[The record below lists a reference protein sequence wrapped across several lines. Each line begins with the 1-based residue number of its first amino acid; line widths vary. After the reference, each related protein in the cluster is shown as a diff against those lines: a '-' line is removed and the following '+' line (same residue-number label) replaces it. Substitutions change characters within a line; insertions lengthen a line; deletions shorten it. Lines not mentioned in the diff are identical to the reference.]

1 MVKKSWRFATLAVHG
16 SEGNDPVTGAISTP
30 IYQSSTFAFKNS
42 QHGADLFAG
51 KEKGYIYSRI
61 LNPTQVALEREMA
74 FLEEGEE
81 AIAFASGMAAICT
94 MIFTLCRSGDNF
106 VSSRTIYGG
115 THAFYLKIL
124 PRVNIVAKEVEGTDL
139 NQIEEAIDDKTRFI
153 FIETPAN
160 PTVEIIDI
168 RGCAEIARRH
178 GIKLVVDNTFAT
190 PYYQKPI
197 QMGTDIVIH
206 SATKYIGGH
215 GDTVAGI
222 AIGPKEIMQ
231 EMRKGVLQD
240 MGGIISP
247 FNAWL
252 LLRGL
257 KTLAVRMD
265 RCTESAMRLAQYL
278 SFHPKV
284 SRVWYPGLRIHPQHE
299 LAKSQMSKFG
309 GMIAFEV
316 KGGFEEGKKL
326 MDSVKL
332 CTLAVSLGDCDTLIV
347 HPASTTHSA
356 YSPEDLKKTG
366 ITPNLIR
373 LSVGIEDVHD
383 IMEDLEQALKQM

>member
-16 SEGNDPVTGAISTP
+16 SEGYDPVTGAISTP
-30 IYQSSTFAFKNS
+30 IYQSSTFVFKNS

-51 KEKGYIYSRI
+51 KDKGYIYSRI

-74 FLEEGEE
+74 FLEEGE
-81 AIAFASGMAAICT
+81 AALAFGSGMAAE
-94 MIFTLCRSGDNF
+94 FTTIIALCQSGDNF
-106 VSSRTIYGG
+106 VSSGTIYGG
-115 THAFYLKIL
+115 THALYQKVL
-124 PRVNIVAKEVEGTDL
+124 PRLGIEAREVDATDL
-139 NQIEEAIDDKTRFI
+139 NKIEEAIDDHTRFI

-160 PTVEIIDI
+160 PTIEIIDI
-168 RGCAEIARRH
+168 RGCAEIAKRR
-178 GIKLVVDNTFAT
+178 GLKLVVDNTFAT
-190 PYYQKPI
+190 PYYQKPLLL
-197 QMGTDIVIH
+197 GADLVIH

-215 GDTVAGI
+215 GDTVAGL
-222 AIGPKEIMQ
+222 AIGSEALIT

-240 MGGIISP
+240 IGAIISP

-265 RCTESAMRLAQYL
+265 KHCKNALQVAQFL

-284 SRVWYPGLRIHPQHE
+284 ERVSYPGLRIHPQHE
-299 LAKSQMSKFG
+299 LAKSQMTQFG
-309 GMIAFEV
+309 GMIAFWV
-316 KGGFEEGKKL
+316 KGGLDEGKRL

-332 CTLAVSLGDCDTLIV
+332 CTLAVSLGDCDSLIV

-356 YSPEDLKKTG
+356 YSPEDLKKVG
-366 ITPNLIR
+366 IDPNMIR

-383 IMEDLEQALKQM
+383 ITEDLDQALRMM